1 MIYSTIPQSYHGNI
15 FSPQAFALVT
25 VVCAAVTI
33 AELKGFPNPS
43 QTDSTTYDRYLEN
56 TRTQTRVVC
65 GFVFVTAVATIVT
78 RALVIV
84 ITTLNFGFAK
94 EFGIQVLIA
103 VSRSIIPL

>member
-1 MIYSTIPQSYHGNI
+1 MIYSTTPQSYQCNI

-33 AELKGFPNPS
+33 AELKGFPDLS
-43 QTDSTTYDRYLEN
+43 QYDSYRDLED

-78 RALVIV
+78 RAVVIV

-94 EFGIQVLIA
+94 EFGNLVLIA
-103 VSRSIIPL
+103 VSR